1 MEGGRERKRKGERE
15 REREREKEKERR
27 RKRGMNRSTEKDGVC
42 VFMCVVKEVGD
53 RATKW
58 SRER

>member
-1 MEGGRERKRKGERE
+1 
-15 REREREKEKERR
+15 
-27 RKRGMNRSTEKDGVC
+27 MNRNTEKDGVC
-42 VFMCVVKEVGD
+42 VLTLVVKEVGD